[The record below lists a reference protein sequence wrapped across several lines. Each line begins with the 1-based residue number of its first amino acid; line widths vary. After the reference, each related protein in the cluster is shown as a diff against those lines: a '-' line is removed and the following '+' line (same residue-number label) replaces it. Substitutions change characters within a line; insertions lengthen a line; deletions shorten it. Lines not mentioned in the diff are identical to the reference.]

1 CLVRSQTGRST
12 WWLSIAGLCSGAAFL
27 FRPVYLLLGT
37 ALAGFW
43 IVGNARKSI
52 VRTVVPLITP
62 SFLIF
67 VTVVAVQY
75 SRFGYLCLTPKSAFM
90 LFTRTVNVLERIPD
104 DQADLRELLIR
115 HRDRSMIERDSSHR
129 GVSFMWGKDG
139 ALNDLLQTTG
149 TPATQLSQQMFNINL
164 GLITHAPLEYLTVV
178 VNDVVDSWFPGAT
191 PLAFFG
197 SRVVQLVWT
206 AVHFGLVT
214 LYALS
219 FCSFITAL

>member
-1 CLVRSQTGRST
+1 
-12 WWLSIAGLCSGAAFL
+12 
-27 FRPVYLLLGT
+27 
-37 ALAGFW
+37 
-43 IVGNARKSI
+43 
-52 VRTVVPLITP
+52 
-62 SFLIF
+62 
-67 VTVVAVQY
+67 
-75 SRFGYLCLTPKSAFM
+75 
-90 LFTRTVNVLERIPD
+90 
-104 DQADLRELLIR
+104 LRELLIR

-139 ALNDLLQTTG
+139 ALNDLLKTTG

-219 FCSFITAL
+219 FCSFITALMLLTAGRSELVAVSLSLQPAVHLVEAALHLSIWYTCILSCF